1 VSACDGGSELLAN
14 LMVIEDERIVARDL
28 KVVLESLGYCV
39 NAIADSGEMAI
50 EKADELRPDLILM
63 DIRLAGEIDGITAAQ
78 TILDRFDIPIIY
90 LTAHSDEATLARAKF
105 THPLGYIVKPFEELE
120 LRPII
125 EMALYKHKMELQ
137 LKENAQWL
145 STVLNSIGDGVITTD
160 TAGRVTLL
168 NPVAERL
175 TGWRCDEA
183 MGRDSTEVFKIIN
196 ELSRKIV
203 PSPIVEAIATGK
215 VVLLPKQTL
224 LIRKDGIEVPI
235 EDSVAPISQH
245 RGTASIQDGPSKIT
259 GAVVILRDLTQQRLD
274 ASKLHRRA
282 FYDDLTNL
290 PNRAWFRER
299 VTDAIARVKRQ
310 PEYLFAIL
318 LLDLDRF
325 KVVNDSLGHLVGDQ
339 LLSSVA
345 SRLLNASRSI
355 DTVARFGGDEFAIL
369 LENLNS
375 EQEVFKI
382 AQRIHQDLSV
392 PFNLSGQEVFTNA
405 SVGIVLSSIGYEHL
419 EELVRDAD
427 IAMYRAKAS
436 GRGCYQIFDTT
447 MRDQVVANSYLENEL
462 RRAIERQGLTVY
474 YQPIICLLTHEI
486 KGFEALVRWQHP
498 KRGMIP
504 ALDFIP
510 LAEESGLCVLID
522 RWVLREACHQLKKWQ
537 ERYPEISCL
546 TISAN
551 LSVKQFLQPNLVEY
565 VAQVL
570 AETGLEPSHLILE
583 ITENTLI
590 EKPELAIETLE
601 KLKSLG
607 IGLSLDDFGT
617 GYSSLSYI
625 QRFPVDSLKI
635 DRSFISRIDVDTD
648 SLEIVRVITL
658 LGLTLGLDVVAE
670 GIEKL
675 AQLELLQQLQCEHG
689 QGYLFAKPLSATEVE
704 TWMDVY

>member
-1 VSACDGGSELLAN
+1 MIAN
-14 LMVIEDERIVARDL
+14 LLVIEDERIVARDL
-28 KVVLESLGYCV
+28 KLALESLGYCV
-39 NAIADSGEMAI
+39 PAIADSGEMAI
-50 EKADELRPDLILM
+50 KKADELRPDLILM

-78 TILDRFDIPIIY
+78 TILDRFDIPVIY

-105 THPLGYIVKPFEELE
+105 THPLGYIIKPFEERE
-120 LRPII
+120 LRAII

-137 LKENAQWL
+137 LKENARWL

-160 TAGRVTLL
+160 TAGRITLL
-168 NPVAERL
+168 NPVAEKL
-175 TGWRCDEA
+175 TGWCCGEA
-183 MGRDSTEVFKIIN
+183 IGRDSAEVFNIVN
-196 ELSRKIV
+196 ELTRKTV
-203 PSPIVEAIATGK
+203 PSPIAEAIATGQT
-215 VVLLPKQTL
+215 VLLPKQTL
-224 LIRKDGIEVPI
+224 LIRKDGIEIPI
-235 EDSVAPISQH
+235 EDSVAPISQNK
-245 RGTASIQDGPSKIT
+245 GTTAIQNGSGNIT
-259 GAVVILRDLTQQRLD
+259 GAVVIFRDMTQQRMD

-282 FYDDLTNL
+282 FYDDLTSL

-325 KVVNDSLGHLVGDQ
+325 KVVNDSLGHLMGDH
-339 LLSSVA
+339 LLNSVA
-345 SRLLNASRSI
+345 SRLVKASRSI

-392 PFNLSGQEVFTNA
+392 PFNLGGQEIFTNA
-405 SVGIVLSSIGYEHL
+405 SVGIVLSSIGYEQL
-419 EELVRDAD
+419 EELIRDAD

-462 RRAIERQGLTVY
+462 RRAIERQGLSVY
-474 YQPIICLLTHEI
+474 YQPIICLLTQKI

-504 ALDFIP
+504 ASDFIP
-510 LAEESGLCVLID
+510 LAEESGLCPLID
-522 RWVLREACHQLKKWQ
+522 RWVLKEACYQLKKWQ
-537 ERYPEISCL
+537 EQYPEIPAL
-546 TISAN
+546 TISVN
-551 LSVKQFLQPNLVEY
+551 LSVKQFLQPNLVDY
-565 VAQVL
+565 VANVL
-570 AETGLEPSHLILE
+570 AETGLKPSYLILE
-583 ITENTLI
+583 ITESTLI
-590 EKPELAIETLE
+590 EKPEIAIETLE

-635 DRSFISRIDVDTD
+635 DRSFISKIDTDND
-648 SLEIVRVITL
+648 SLEIVRVIAL
-658 LGLTLGLDVVAE
+658 LGLTLGIDVVAE
-670 GIEKL
+670 GIEKP
-675 AQLELLQQLQCEHG
+675 AQLELLRQLQCEHG
-689 QGYLFAKPLSATEVE
+689 QGYLFAKPLSAKEAESWVS
-704 TWMDVY
+704 VH

>member
-1 VSACDGGSELLAN
+1 MSAN
-14 LMVIEDERIVARDL
+14 LLVIEDERIVARDL
-28 KVVLESLGYCV
+28 KLALESLGYCV
-39 NAIADSGEMAI
+39 PAIADSGEMAI
-50 EKADELRPDLILM
+50 EKAEELRPDLILM

-78 TILDRFDIPIIY
+78 RILEQFDIPVIY

-105 THPLGYIVKPFEELE
+105 TRPLGYIVKPFAEQE

-125 EMALYKHKMELQ
+125 EMALYKHKMELK

-145 STVLNSIGDGVITTD
+145 ATVLNSIGDGVITTD
-160 TAGRVTLL
+160 TLGRVTLL
-168 NPVAERL
+168 NPVAEKL
-175 TGWRCDEA
+175 TGWCCGEA
-183 MGRDSTEVFKIIN
+183 IGQDSTEIFKIIH
-196 ELSRKIV
+196 ELSRKTV
-203 PSPIVEAIATGK
+203 PSPIKEAIATGQ
-215 VVLLPKQTL
+215 VVTLPKQTL
-224 LIRKDGIEVPI
+224 LVRKDGIEVPI
-235 EDSVAPISQH
+235 EDSVAPISRHQ
-245 RGTASIQDGPSKIT
+245 GTAVIQNGPGNIT
-259 GAVVILRDLTQQRLD
+259 GAVVIFRDLTQQRLD

-282 FYDDLTNL
+282 FYDDLTSL

-345 SRLLNASRSI
+345 SRLLNASRTT

-375 EQEVFKI
+375 EQEAFRI
-382 AQRIHQDLSV
+382 AQRIHQDLSI
-392 PFNLSGQEVFTNA
+392 PFNLGGQEIFTNA

-419 EELVRDAD
+419 EELIRDAD

-462 RRAIERQGLTVY
+462 RRTIERQGLTVH
-474 YQPIICLLTHEI
+474 YQPIINLLTQKI
-486 KGFEALVRWQHP
+486 KGFEALVRWHHP

-504 ALDFIP
+504 ASDFIP

-522 RWVLREACHQLKKWQ
+522 RWVLREACCQLKKWQ
-537 ERYPEISCL
+537 EQYVGMSSL
-546 TISAN
+546 SVSVN
-551 LSVKQFLQPNLVEY
+551 LSAKQFLQPNLVEY
-565 VAQVL
+565 VAHVL
-570 AETGLEPSHLILE
+570 AETGLDPNCLILE
-583 ITENTLI
+583 ITESTLI
-590 EKPELAIETLE
+590 EKPQVAIDTLK
-601 KLKSLG
+601 KLKFLG

-625 QRFPVDSLKI
+625 QRFPVDSIKI
-635 DRSFISRIDVDTD
+635 DRSFVSNIDADNH
-648 SLEIVRVITL
+648 SLEIVRVIAL

-670 GIEKL
+670 GIEKPI
-675 AQLELLQQLQCEHG
+675 QLELLQQLQCENG
-689 QGYLFAKPLSATEVE
+689 QGYLFAKPLSATEAE
-704 TWMDVY
+704 SWIGVY